1 MGSWTVMESKFIIP
15 ANCIKENSNSVLGME
30 SAPFIMI
37 NKNYTVI
44 KANFMMDLSMAKG
57 IRHSSMAINIQA
69 HFLKI
74 NFMVKAST
82 NGKTVPS
89 IKAPFIKDKNM
100 VGVC

>member
-1 MGSWTVMESKFIIP
+1 MENKFIIL
-15 ANCIKENSNSVLGME
+15 ANCMKENSNSDLGME
-30 SAPFIMI
+30 LAPFIMI

-44 KANFMMDLSMAKG
+44 KANFTMDLNMVKG
-57 IRHSSMAINIQA
+57 IKFSSTVINTQA

-74 NFMVKAST
+74 NFMVRAST

-100 VGVC
+100 VRVC